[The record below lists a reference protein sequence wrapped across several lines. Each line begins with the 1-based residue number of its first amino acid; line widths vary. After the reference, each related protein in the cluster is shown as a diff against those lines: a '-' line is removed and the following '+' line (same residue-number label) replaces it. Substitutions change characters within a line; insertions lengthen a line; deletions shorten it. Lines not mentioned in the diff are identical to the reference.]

1 MLWIVT
7 IVCVNEMLVV
17 AATGGWIGAVG
28 TVGAYAM
35 VSQRRMEAHSIRFQT
50 INVVCAALLSAS
62 AMSMHNWPS
71 TASNLVWMFIGV
83 HALLGARQKVRAAVT
98 GRLRAIRPH
107 HDDEPPPSTSAA
119 DDVILA
125 A

>member
-1 MLWIVT
+1 
-7 IVCVNEMLVV
+7 MLVV

-50 INVVCAALLSAS
+50 INVACAALLSLS
-62 AMSMHNWPS
+62 ALSVHNWPS
-71 TASNLVWMFIGV
+71 MASNVVWMCIGV
-83 HALLGARQKVRAAVT
+83 HALLGARQAVRAAVVD
-98 GRLRAIRPH
+98 RLRLHR
-107 HDDEPPPSTSAA
+107 DDAGEAPSA
-119 DDVILA
+119 DGVTLA